1 MFRAYVAVF
10 RTNHTCF
17 GQWKSDFEV
26 FLEICEEKCR
36 SLQLLTHEDVQRCII
51 YVIFATVFAQC
62 VGGVRILQTNKIKSI
77 MKKIDQFSV
86 ERLDKGSHFMFMTDV
101 YERTSSDEYIK
112 QKSSLVPLYT
122 ALGQALQ
129 KEDECLKLSQKLF
142 TTDQI
147 KELDKLR
154 DKLYW
159 GYKAIV
165 EAYLDYPLP
174 SEAEAAKYLNQ
185 HIKDYAIDPREN
197 RQKESGLLLNF
208 TADLQGKFAAY
219 VQTLHLTD
227 YVAQLKLANDQL
239 IEATSVRTEERSQM
253 VTGALAEA
261 QLQTDAAYRSMV
273 EMVNA
278 LALVEGDAP
287 YAAYI
292 NYMNAL
298 IKEYKQDIL
307 NQSTSGASSGGGTTT
322 VPEDGTEPEPDPNP
336 TPTPDPEP
344 DPTPDPEPDS
354 GEDDDDDEGGL
365 AG

>member
-1 MFRAYVAVF
+1 
-10 RTNHTCF
+10 
-17 GQWKSDFEV
+17 
-26 FLEICEEKCR
+26 
-36 SLQLLTHEDVQRCII
+36 
-51 YVIFATVFAQC
+51 
-62 VGGVRILQTNKIKSI
+62 

-197 RQKESGLLLNF
+197 RQRESGLLLNF
-208 TADLQGKFAAY
+208 TADLQGKLAAY
-219 VQTLHLTD
+219 VQTLHLTE
-227 YVAQLKLANDQL
+227 YVAQLKSANDQL
-239 IEATSVRTEERSQM
+239 IEATSTRTEERSQM
-253 VTGALAEA
+253 AIGALADA
-261 QLQTDAAYRSMV
+261 RLQTDASYRSLV

-278 LALVEGDAP
+278 LALVEGDAQ
-287 YAAYI
+287 YAAFI
-292 NYMNAL
+292 DYMNAL
-298 IKEYKQDIL
+298 IKEYKQTVL
-307 NQSTSGASSGGGTTT
+307 NQSTSGSSSGGGTTPT
-322 VPEDGTEPEPDPNP
+322 PDSGETTEPDGSETPGGTEPEP
-336 TPTPDPEP
+336 TP
-344 DPTPDPEPDS
+344 DPTPDPTPGGGNYDDGD
-354 GEDDDDDEGGL
+354 GEL

>member
-1 MFRAYVAVF
+1 
-10 RTNHTCF
+10 
-17 GQWKSDFEV
+17 
-26 FLEICEEKCR
+26 
-36 SLQLLTHEDVQRCII
+36 
-51 YVIFATVFAQC
+51 
-62 VGGVRILQTNKIKSI
+62 

-197 RQKESGLLLNF
+197 RQRESGLLLNF
-208 TADLQGKFAAY
+208 TADLQGKFAAC

-278 LALVEGDAP
+278 LALVEGDAQ
-287 YAAYI
+287 YAAFI
-292 NYMNAL
+292 DYMNAL
-298 IKEYKQDIL
+298 IKEYKQTVL

-336 TPTPDPEP
+336 TPTPVPEP

-354 GEDDDDDEGGL
+354 GEEDDDDEGGL

>member
-1 MFRAYVAVF
+1 
-10 RTNHTCF
+10 
-17 GQWKSDFEV
+17 
-26 FLEICEEKCR
+26 
-36 SLQLLTHEDVQRCII
+36 
-51 YVIFATVFAQC
+51 
-62 VGGVRILQTNKIKSI
+62 

-253 VTGALAEA
+253 LTGALAEA

-336 TPTPDPEP
+336 TPTPVPEP

-354 GEDDDDDEGGL
+354 GEEDDDDEGGL